1 MGGLWDSAP
10 GETTGAPLLAMKVI
24 LLALWSYRG
33 FIFGSMRREFQARYR
48 NSLLGAAWAV
58 LNPLAMI
65 VVYTVIF
72 SQIMRA
78 RVICENITV

>member
-1 MGGLWDSAP
+1 MERLRIIWA
-10 GETTGAPLLAMKVI
+10 
-24 LLALWSYRG
+24 YRG
-33 FIFGSMRREFQARYR
+33 FILGSAKREFQARYR
-48 NSLLGAAWAV
+48 NSLLGAAWTV

-78 RVICENITV
+78 RLPAGSESGPCVR